1 MIGLLHRNALC
12 LEKSLTAGARFLST
26 PTRRLITKGIVS
38 PINPHPSN
46 MIVPIYVSSNKD
58 EPSARDIS
66 VVNDYVDVTTIPY
79 SLGNRSRTQRGRDCE
94 EGV

>member
-12 LEKSLTAGARFLST
+12 LAKSLTTGARFLST

-66 VVNDYVDVTTIPY
+66 VVNDYVGVTIGLY
-79 SLGNRSRTQRGRDCE
+79 YLGN
-94 EGV
+94 

>member
-12 LEKSLTAGARFLST
+12 LAKSLTAGARFLST

-38 PINPHPSN
+38 PINPHPSD

-66 VVNDYVDVTTIPY
+66 VVNDYVGTESGRHSIGD
-79 SLGNRSRTQRGRDCE
+79 RSCAQCG
-94 EGV
+94 

>member
-1 MIGLLHRNALC
+1 MIGLLYRNALC
-12 LEKSLTAGARFLST
+12 LAKSLTTGARFLST

-66 VVNDYVDVTTIPY
+66 VVNDYVVMRDACDF
-79 SLGNRSRTQRGRDCE
+79 LGDRGCAQC
-94 EGV
+94 G

>member
-1 MIGLLHRNALC
+1 MIGLLRRNALFPA
-12 LEKSLTAGARFLST
+12 KSLTTGARFLST

-66 VVNDYVDVTTIPY
+66 VVNDYVDMESGSY
-79 SLGNRSRTQRGRDCE
+79 SLGDRGCAQRR
-94 EGV
+94 